1 MGRFLKILT
10 TVLSVLTVVGGGGVF
25 WGYSQF
31 KGSGPLADGVTVIIK
46 RGSGAKAIARDLHQA
61 GVLSGSWVLRVAARM
76 SAGGPLKAGEYAF
89 PPAISPEGVLR
100 TLQGGKTVVRR
111 VTFAEGLTTAEILS
125 QLALTEGLM
134 GIVTAVPAEG
144 ALLPETYHFS
154 YGDKRQAIVGR
165 MSASLQDQLAD
176 LWAKRAPGL
185 PLDSPRDALILASIV
200 ERETARPAERP
211 RIAQVFLNRLAKGM
225 RLQSDPTVVYGLMK
239 RQRPLSRPLTIADL
253 KVPSP
258 FNTYLIGGLPP
269 SPICNPGSVSLESV
283 LRPAQS
289 EELYFVAD
297 GAGGHLFAK
306 TLKEH
311 NLNVARWRKIR
322 TKQKNDRKKSQ

>member
-10 TVLSVLTVVGGGGVF
+10 AVLFVLASVLAIVGGGGVF

-31 KGSGPLADGVTVIIK
+31 KNPGPLAGDVTVIIK
-46 RGSGAKAIARDLHQA
+46 RGSGAKAIAHDLHQA
-61 GVLSGSWVLRVAARM
+61 GVLAGPWVLRVAARM

-100 TLQGGKTVVRR
+100 LLQSGKTVVRR

-134 GIVTAVPAEG
+134 GIVTPVPAEG

-165 MSASLQDQLAD
+165 MSASLRDLSAD

-185 PLDSPRDALILASIV
+185 PLNSPREALILASIV
-200 ERETARPAERP
+200 EKETAKPAERP
-211 RIAQVFLNRLAKGM
+211 RIARVFLNRLSKGM
-225 RLQSDPTVVYGLMK
+225 RLQSDPTVVYGLTGG
-239 RQRPLSRPLTIADL
+239 QRPLSRPLTVADL
-253 KVPSP
+253 KAPSP

-269 SPICNPGSVSLESV
+269 SPICNPGSASLESV
-283 LRPAQS
+283 LRPAPS

-297 GAGGHLFAK
+297 GTGGHVFAK

-311 NLNVARWRKIR
+311 NLNVAKWRKIR
-322 TKQKNDRKKSQ
+322 PDRKNGQ

>member
-1 MGRFLKILT
+1 MGRFLKIPAA
-10 TVLSVLTVVGGGGVF
+10 VLFVLACVLAVVGGGVF

-31 KGSGPLADGVTVIIK
+31 KGTGPLAGEVTVIIK
-46 RGSGAKAIARDLHQA
+46 RGSGANAIAHDLHQA
-61 GVLSGSWVLRVAARM
+61 GVLAGPLVFRVAARM

-100 TLQGGKTVVRR
+100 LLQSGNTVVRR

-165 MSASLQDQLAD
+165 MSASLRDLLAD

-185 PLDSPRDALILASIV
+185 PLNSPREALILASIV
-200 ERETARPAERP
+200 EKETAKPAERP
-211 RIAQVFLNRLAKGM
+211 RIARVFLNRLTKGM
-225 RLQSDPTVVYGLMK
+225 RLQSDPTVVYGLTGG
-239 RQRPLSRPLTIADL
+239 QRPLGRPLT
-253 KVPSP
+253 
-258 FNTYLIGGLPP
+258 
-269 SPICNPGSVSLESV
+269 
-283 LRPAQS
+283 
-289 EELYFVAD
+289 VAD
-297 GAGGHLFAK
+297 GAGGHVFAK

-311 NLNVARWRKIR
+311 NLNVAKWRKIR
-322 TKQKNDRKKSQ
+322 PERKNGQ